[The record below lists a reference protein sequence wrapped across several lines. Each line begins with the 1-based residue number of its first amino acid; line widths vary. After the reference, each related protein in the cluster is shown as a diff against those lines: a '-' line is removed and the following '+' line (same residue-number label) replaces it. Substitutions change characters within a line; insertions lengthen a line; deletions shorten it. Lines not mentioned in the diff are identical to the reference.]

1 MSAGGKPP
9 STAGLPGRGDVE
21 AAAPLLAAGALLL
34 GVALSIRAVD
44 ATVGAGRLP
53 LWVLVLGMGAIAL
66 AGGGATLVLRPASA
80 ARGRPSRPT
89 PVRPGRGAGRP
100 LSPVPRGEEPPAP
113 PQTVPGTRPSAAMST
128 GGDRASTPA
137 WAEESPRVSEEP
149 PTPAIETPAAA
160 TAAAGPAV
168 WSEEDSPIS
177 AGPAPAAGA
186 TPQAPAAAGPGLTEC
201 ATCGRVLPAREA
213 WRRCQSCGRT
223 LCVTCLTESVRRFG
237 SGYCRSCSGE
247 TA

>member
-21 AAAPLLAAGALLL
+21 AAAPLLAAGAILL
-34 GVALSIRAVD
+34 GVAFSIRAFD

-53 LWVLVLGMGAIAL
+53 LWVLVLGMGVIAL

-80 ARGRPSRPT
+80 AGGRTSRPA
-89 PVRPGRGAGRP
+89 PVRPRTGAARP

-113 PQTVPGTRPSAAMST
+113 PQTVPGTRPSAVPSAGPARTS
-128 GGDRASTPA
+128 APA
-137 WAEESPRVSEEP
+137 WAEEPSRIPEEL
-149 PTPAIETPAAA
+149 PTPAIEGPAASAA
-160 TAAAGPAV
+160 TAEPSV
-168 WSEEDSPIS
+168 WSEEDSVAPARPAPS
-177 AGPAPAAGA
+177 SGAGPEVPAS
-186 TPQAPAAAGPGLTEC
+186 PGPGLTEC

-223 LCVTCLTESVRRFG
+223 LCVSCLTESVRRFG

-247 TA
+247 TT